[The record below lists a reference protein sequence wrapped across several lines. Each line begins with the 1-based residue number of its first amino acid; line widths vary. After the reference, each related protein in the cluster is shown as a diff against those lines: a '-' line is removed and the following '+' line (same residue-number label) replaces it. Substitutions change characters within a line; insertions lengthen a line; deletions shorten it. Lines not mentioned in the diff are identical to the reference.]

1 MNLFRRKQSKSG
13 NDIPT
18 SALPDI
24 IFMLLFFFMVTTVL
38 REDELLVK
46 NEVPMARQ
54 LNKIER
60 KSLVSHIYIGSP
72 EDVKLYGDQPRI
84 QVNDV
89 LIEPKG
95 LINFATAEIGKV
107 PAAEQGKFTM
117 SLNVDKEAAMGI
129 VIDVQQ
135 SLRKANTRKV
145 LYASHPENGVD
156 N

>member
-1 MNLFRRKQSKSG
+1 MKLFRKNLSKSG

-38 REDELLVK
+38 REDDLLVK
-46 NEVPMARQ
+46 NEVPLARQ

-89 LIEPKG
+89 LIQPEG

-107 PAAEQGKFTM
+107 PVAEQGKFIM

-135 SLRKANTRKV
+135 SLRKADARRV
-145 LYASHPENGVD
+145 LYASHPEGGEGN
-156 N
+156 